1 MTMSAT
7 VAASASPPSSQ
18 RSWAHKPRWW
28 TVVVGPSAHAWERRN
43 PPPLFEVRL
52 DAVAKAGDE
61 GTQQYG
67 TQEYLSPAP
76 TVDSGTTAVDD
87 LIPNDRQIPE

>member
-1 MTMSAT
+1 ML
-7 VAASASPPSSQ
+7 SQ
-18 RSWAHKPRWW
+18 KR
-28 TVVVGPSAHAWERRN
+28 
-43 PPPLFEVRL
+43 
-52 DAVAKAGDE
+52 GDE

-87 LIPNDRQIPE
+87 LIPNDRQIPEQVVQRALSFQVVQSAHRVPDSTSEAGFPHRSATGR